1 MPIDFFRAPKKS
13 IWISFLSLIIFGG
26 AFMDFYNN
34 LNAFISSVRQR
45 FSSKEF
51 CETYRNSE
59 NSFTR
64 NRKLSFPAIFSFLLF
79 TVLMVTSCMTLSKS
93 MPPSSP
99 YGKE

>member
-1 MPIDFFRAPKKS
+1 MPIDFFMAPKKS
-13 IWISFLSLIIFGG
+13 IWISFLSLIFFGG

-64 NRKLSFPAIFSFLLF
+64 NRKLSFPAIFP
-79 TVLMVTSCMTLSKS
+79 VLVTSTVNTNSLSAS
-93 MPPSSP
+93 
-99 YGKE
+99 KEVRFTFKLL